1 LIQFFYELKI
11 TFALLHFENAQMQ
24 SIISEDGLRHHL
36 SFYGALFVPGT
47 HYIDVMRI
55 RFFWWHSELKLTQW
69 HSSLVLVWF
78 HLRITLRQSSSAGAR
93 IDLSWLWIMSSHEA
107 RTDANQ
113 CSPGVSMA
121 FSSRPS
127 VPLLITYNGL
137 RHQKICLV
145 AADSTLKLRFLRLE
159 AHLEWFPW
167 NNNHGMFIKF
177 FIKSSRERKVLVRSI
192 KVNGQSNAELS
203 GLKGD
208 IVEV

>member
-93 IDLSWLWIMSSHEA
+93 IDLSCGLCRLMKPVLMPTSVHL
-107 RTDANQ
+107 
-113 CSPGVSMA
+113 A
-121 FSSRPS
+121 F
-127 VPLLITYNGL
+127 
-137 RHQKICLV
+137 QW
-145 AADSTLKLRFLRLE
+145 RFLAVPVCLY
-159 AHLEWFPW
+159 
-167 NNNHGMFIKF
+167 
-177 FIKSSRERKVLVRSI
+177 
-192 KVNGQSNAELS
+192 LS
-203 GLKGD
+203 HMRNCED
-208 IVEV
+208 